1 MLCRCG
7 DRAVVGSRGGTENLA
22 DRKWKQSFGARKPA
36 LEKSRSTV
44 DKSIFG
50 ALCSDSIS
58 AFSCV
63 AAAVSQTFFTVC
75 WSKVWAN
82 AETEVKKQLLARKR
96 SLENDAQVRRR
107 YCRFILELLA
117 PIFDG
122 VFSFVKQNNWC
133 FHRKLI
139 FRQLHSC
146 QLLDSLLTEVSW
158 SCFSLSPSYYFISF
172 FFSSGSDTHTHAHSL
187 RYTRTHCRTLSITLT
202 CICSNTAMP
211 PSLQDCLSPSS
222 CTAPAQIH
230 TYTRAWNFSYT
241 PGPQKSNSTA
251 WLECVAHYNAGRLC
265 IDTSWDRWFVKIS
278 VLLFIKFL

>member
-1 MLCRCG
+1 MRCCCCQSNFLHCLLIQSVSKRR
-7 DRAVVGSRGGTENLA
+7 DRG
-22 DRKWKQSFGARKPA
+22 
-36 LEKSRSTV
+36 EKTTTST
-44 DKSIFG
+44 K
-50 ALCSDSIS
+50 A
-58 AFSCV
+58 
-63 AAAVSQTFFTVC
+63 
-75 WSKVWAN
+75 K
-82 AETEVKKQLLARKR
+82 
-96 SLENDAQVRRR
+96 LENDAQVRRR

-122 VFSFVKQNNWC
+122 VFSLVKQNNWC

-158 SCFSLSPSYYFISF
+158 SCFSLSLSLPHTISF
-172 FFSSGSDTHTHAHSL
+172 HSFSLQGATHTHAHSL
-187 RYTRTHCRTLSITLT
+187 PYTRTHCRTLSITLT

-211 PSLQDCLSPSS
+211 PSLEDCLSPLS

-278 VLLFIKFL
+278 VKLCYLSLSFFNAVKITIETFKNKAKGINYY